1 MCAVTDGIGVGV
13 RAGCSTC
20 RLTSWLANQR
30 LSSIL
35 GLTLRALHHRK
46 LSGNSWILAWCNALR
61 DSRVNREVNS
71 NLHVEQLALSGVVVR
86 VLDS

>member
-1 MCAVTDGIGVGV
+1 MQANDSTQLRHFDIVRLVVDSRQIATLLGTANCIDETCSLSSL
-13 RAGCSTC
+13 RAGCSTR

-46 LSGNSWILAWCNALR
+46 LSG
-61 DSRVNREVNS
+61 
-71 NLHVEQLALSGVVVR
+71 
-86 VLDS
+86 